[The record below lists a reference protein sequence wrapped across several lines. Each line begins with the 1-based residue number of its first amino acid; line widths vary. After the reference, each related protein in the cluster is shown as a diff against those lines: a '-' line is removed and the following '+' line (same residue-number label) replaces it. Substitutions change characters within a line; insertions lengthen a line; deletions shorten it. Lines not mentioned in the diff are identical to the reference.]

1 MLTISL
7 ISCVHFLPFNVF
19 WCCEWP
25 IRQKTFI
32 KLFSP
37 GWTYKNNSNTKISNA
52 VQRMENV
59 CLWHWQLKCDI
70 LFQNV
75 PDNNMKSLY
84 IVSAFGIELRSIYV
98 QYNIESAL
106 IEFSITKSII
116 GIFSSINVYLFYT
129 NKNIKLYTVR
139 AESYRTFS
147 FGLTNLKLFLSGAPR
162 FLATHRI

>member
-1 MLTISL
+1 
-7 ISCVHFLPFNVF
+7 
-19 WCCEWP
+19 
-25 IRQKTFI
+25 
-32 KLFSP
+32 
-37 GWTYKNNSNTKISNA
+37 
-52 VQRMENV
+52 MENV

-116 GIFSSINVYLFYT
+116 GIFSSIYFTQIKILNYILFEQ
-129 NKNIKLYTVR
+129 NHI
-139 AESYRTFS
+139 E
-147 FGLTNLKLFLSGAPR
+147 LSV
-162 FLATHRI
+162 LD